1 MKVISLPDRLGRAP
15 IPPAPP
21 PASSSAE
28 LAEALDRINSLA
40 THSAHVFTSPLGP
53 FDQEGETF
61 WLPRY
66 VFVGESAAE
75 EAWRVAIYAG
85 LDGTDARSTLAV
97 LRTLER
103 FVLEPAL
110 GHSFNLVFYPLINP
124 SGWRDGTRRTRAG
137 HLLSEQNW
145 LRSPALELRLLER
158 DARALQ
164 FHGVFVVRSEADID
178 DLHGWLRGFSPGE
191 PFLHAEPVH
200 GTSKAGYLPFKFPVH
215 WEPNAEG
222 LHAETGPLTL
232 AEDWQG
238 TPFEA
243 SLLVPASLPVK
254 WAEQAVAHTLRVFLN
269 NWRTSVATGQ
279 NI

>member
-1 MKVISLPDRLGRAP
+1 
-15 IPPAPP
+15 
-21 PASSSAE
+21 

-110 GHSFNLVFYPLINP
+110 GDSFNLVFYPLINP

-145 LRSPALELRLLER
+145 LRSPAPNCACSNATRAPCNSTACSWCGRRPTLTTCTAGCAAFPGRAIFSTPSGARHQQGRLPAVQVSGALGAER
-158 DARALQ
+158 RRLTRRD
-164 FHGVFVVRSEADID
+164 RSA
-178 DLHGWLRGFSPGE
+178 
-191 PFLHAEPVH
+191 HA
-200 GTSKAGYLPFKFPVH
+200 GG
-215 WEPNAEG
+215 G
-222 LHAETGPLTL
+222 LA
-232 AEDWQG
+232 G

-243 SLLVPASLPVK
+243 SLLVPATLPVNGPNK
-254 WAEQAVAHTLRVFLN
+254 PSRTPCGVFLN